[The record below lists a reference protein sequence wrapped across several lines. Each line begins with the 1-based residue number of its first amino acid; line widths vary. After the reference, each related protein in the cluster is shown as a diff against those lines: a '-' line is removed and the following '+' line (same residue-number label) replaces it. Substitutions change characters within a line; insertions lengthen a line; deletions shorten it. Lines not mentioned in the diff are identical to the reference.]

1 MVRRS
6 GAAMLLN
13 IEKKRKRNDM
23 VEVKR
28 YIVIQVRK
36 IIHATDDRKEA
47 IKVAKDRQETFTFV
61 DVYDLLTRTNI
72 YEWSY

>member
-1 MVRRS
+1 M
-6 GAAMLLN
+6 GE
-13 IEKKRKRNDM
+13 I
-23 VEVKR
+23 KR

-36 IIHATDDRKEA
+36 IIHATDNREEA
-47 IKVAKDRQETFTFV
+47 IMVAKNRQETFTFV